1 MYSEVAATYENGV
14 LKLDR
19 PLSLADGERV
29 LVRTEPL
36 ASDVTPK
43 VFYHYCS
50 VDAFLGI
57 IRDGLFR
64 LSNLWF
70 MNDSKEVRWFY
81 GIALE
86 IAGDRLDKL
95 EFGSDPS
102 DAAKEY
108 LQTLKRN
115 LEKRP
120 DFDHVYCGCF
130 SAKPDDLSQWRGYA
144 DEGRGLAIG
153 FDLGEICALPENKP
167 GVLRCVDVEY
177 CEEEQRKKAESVVEE
192 FGSPSKCAFGN
203 DPLKHP
209 RSQAWKAYYDLSRFA
224 PRCKNPS
231 FRSEEETRVILHPSN
246 DSSFRDPI
254 LDYRKS
260 VARFPAGE
268 VEFRFR
274 GERIIPYVTITVPR
288 TSIKEIVFGPRFGG
302 QENHSALR
310 LVLVAHG
317 IDLASVKIWPSTA
330 TYRG

>member
-1 MYSEVAATYENGV
+1 MSSEVAATYENGV
-14 LKLDR
+14 LKLDQ

-36 ASDVTPK
+36 ASDLTRK

-86 IAGDRLDKL
+86 IIGERLDKL
-95 EFGSDPS
+95 ETRSGPN
-102 DAAKEY
+102 DAANEY
-108 LQTLKRN
+108 LQTLKRL
-115 LEKRP
+115 LEKRA

-153 FDLGEICALPENKP
+153 FDLDEICTLPENNP
-167 GVLRCVDVEY
+167 GVLRRVEVEY
-177 CEEEQRKKAESVVEE
+177 AEQKQRKTAEAVIDE
-192 FGSPSKCAFGN
+192 FGASTVCGYD
-203 DPLKHP
+203 DPLKRP
-209 RSQAWKAYYDLSRFA
+209 RTQAWKAYYELSRFA

-231 FRSEEETRVILHPSN
+231 FRSEAETRIVLHPSN
-246 DSSFRDPI
+246 DSNFRDPI
-254 LDYRKS
+254 RDYLKS
-260 VARFPAGE
+260 VARFPSGQ
-268 VEFRFR
+268 VEFRVR
-274 GERIIPYVTITVPR
+274 GERIIPYATIRIPR
-288 TSIKEIVFGPRFGG
+288 TSIKEVVLGPRFERH
-302 QENHSALR
+302 ENEAALS
-310 LVLVAHG
+310 LALAAHG
-317 IDLASVKIWPSTA
+317 VDPAGITISGSTA